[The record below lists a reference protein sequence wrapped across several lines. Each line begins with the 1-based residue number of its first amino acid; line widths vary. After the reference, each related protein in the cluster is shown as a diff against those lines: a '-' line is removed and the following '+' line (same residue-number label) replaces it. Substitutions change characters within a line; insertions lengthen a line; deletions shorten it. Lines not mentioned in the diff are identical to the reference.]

1 MTTLPELLK
10 SRRWFGA
17 KSRTISE
24 VEILDGAE
32 LPGSEALLNILSVR
46 YTEGPADTYFAPMI
60 GISDAVSDPVTCL
73 ALLALIENETR
84 LPTARGYIQGR
95 RSSGY
100 VKSDAPPMP
109 RLVKAEQSNSS
120 IIFGDLLIMK
130 LFRRQQPGENP
141 DCEISRYLTE
151 KTEFRRIPPFAGS
164 IDYYDG
170 HGEPHTL
177 AMLQGLVRNEGD
189 GWEWTLQQIA
199 EVGVSPVFLAAA
211 ATLGRRTA
219 EMHAALATFA
229 PEPLEAADLR
239 SLANEM
245 AERATVTLARLNRA
259 APSQRALATYDR
271 LKDLKPDSL
280 RIRIHGDYHL
290 GQVLRVPEDFVI
302 LDFEGEPTKPLAE
315 RRAKH
320 CPLKDVAGM
329 LRSFSYAS
337 YVGLADRET
346 QRGEWERSV
355 STAFL
360 DAYRKEAGN
369 ASFLPRDEDV
379 FHTLLEAYVFDKAFY
394 ELNYEMDNRPD
405 WLRIPLAAI
414 REGTRATRVSHWPQ
428 MTTGSHDE

>member
-10 SRRWFGA
+10 SQRWFGA
-17 KSRTISE
+17 KSRTIGE
-24 VEILDGAE
+24 VEILDSAA
-32 LPGSEALLNILSVR
+32 LPGSGALLNILSVR
-46 YTEGPADTYFAPMI
+46 YTEGPADTYFAPLL
-60 GISDAVSDPVTCL
+60 GTADAVSDPATAM
-73 ALLALIENETR
+73 ALLLLIEEEAR
-84 LPTARGYIQGR
+84 LPTERGFIQGR
-95 RSSGY
+95 RSTGY
-100 VKSDAPPMP
+100 VKSEAPLPP

-141 DCEISRYLTE
+141 DCELSRYLTE
-151 KTEFRRIPPFAGS
+151 HTGFRRIPPFAGS

-189 GWEWTLQQIA
+189 GWEWTLRQIA
-199 EVGVSPVFLAAA
+199 EVGVSPYFLAAA

-239 SLANEM
+239 SLASDM
-245 AERATVTLARLNRA
+245 AERAAVTLARLGRA
-259 APSQRALATYDR
+259 VPTRRALATYDR
-271 LKDLKPDSL
+271 LKDLQPDSL

-337 YVGLADRET
+337 YTGLAERET
-346 QRGEWERSV
+346 ERQAWERSV
-355 STAFL
+355 SAAFL
-360 DAYRKEAGN
+360 DAYRKQAAH
-369 ASFLPRDEDV
+369 ASFLPADDDA

-405 WLRIPLAAI
+405 WLSIPLAAI
-414 REGTRATRVSHWPQ
+414 SEGTRARSVS
-428 MTTGSHDE
+428 